1 MLHFCL
7 LLRSEHPQVTEYIE
21 AYMYDRCLWVILE
34 LMDAGSL
41 TNLLQVG
48 LRMCVYIY
56 TFIYI
61 YTYMYVYVQVYYY
74 KTIYIY
80 MWIYLRVYYY
90 KTTLPGARWGAAR
103 RTDWLFSRA
112 PVGRR
117 DRH

>member
-1 MLHFCL
+1 
-7 LLRSEHPQVTEYIE
+7 
-21 AYMYDRCLWVILE
+21 
-34 LMDAGSL
+34 
-41 TNLLQVG
+41 
-48 LRMCVYIY
+48 
-56 TFIYI
+56 
-61 YTYMYVYVQVYYY
+61 MYVYVQVYYY